1 MQPIKQRIGWVGPE
15 TRVWSWILNRLPDV
29 ERVSRVSQW
38 QPESD
43 RDLLLVAADSR
54 VSSEWEELESIL
66 ASPNTE
72 LSNES
77 PSPKKSRKKSTSPKP
92 VAKEKIAQ
100 VPHAINSSNTWLL
113 LGESWIGHRRTFPL
127 PDSLQCFYWYELF
140 DRLLPALDVYGE
152 SGTEL
157 LGIPP
162 GERGLRVA
170 RWIALGERFRNVKW
184 KNNRVVVVADST
196 TTHQMW
202 RETLQDQFGS
212 VLGVDLCDLTRFRFQ
227 PDTVLIDFDPPPSGH
242 ETPAYEAMFERVNNA
257 LQGVSYRFP
266 DAMRVVASNF
276 PRWSD
281 WETWSENGADV
292 LVPKPG
298 CLFGLA
304 WCMQHWTQPV
314 IN

>member
-15 TRVWSWILNRLPDV
+15 TGVWSWILDRLPDV
-29 ERVSRVSQW
+29 ERVNRVAQW

-66 ASPNTE
+66 ATSNTK

-77 PSPKKSRKKSTSPKP
+77 PSPKKSRKKSSSAKP
-92 VAKEKIAQ
+92 VATEKAA
-100 VPHAINSSNTWLL
+100 HAPPAVSSFNAWLL

-127 PDSLQCFYWYELF
+127 PESLQSFYWYELF
-140 DRLLPALDVYGE
+140 DRLLPALDVHQE
-152 SGTEL
+152 SGGEL
-157 LGIPP
+157 SEINT

-170 RWIALGERFRNVKW
+170 RWIALGERFRNQEW

-212 VLGVDLCDLTRFRFQ
+212 VLGVDLCDFGRFRFQ

-242 ETPAYEAMFERVNNA
+242 QNPACEA
-257 LQGVSYRFP
+257 VSEKVSDTVQTVRDRFP

-276 PRWSD
+276 PRWND
-281 WETWSENGADV
+281 WERWSESGADI
-292 LVPKPG
+292 LIPKPG

-304 WCMQHWTQPV
+304 WCMQRWTQPV
-314 IN
+314 VS